1 MNSDINYSPP
11 ITELYFLI
19 QKCLSVSPLQETYKV
34 LIKELENS
42 NMLPNRLDWEGQ
54 EHKRSLSELESHY
67 PHVGPDYL
75 LKVCSRISSML
86 EKEFPSYQTSWPQQL
101 YYAARRHKMPLF
113 DPPCLKTP
121 HNIVNVLVGRQMS
134 GPATRNLV
142 VGPNRYSNIQLQR
155 RTLGHLSAVY
165 CLLFDRTGRYIVTGA
180 DDLLIKIWSS
190 TSGRLLATFR
200 GASSELTDIAINLE
214 NTLLAAGSVDRILRV
229 WNLQT
234 SAPVAVLVAHTGM
247 ITSVNFCP
255 SSRWDVRYLISTSTD
270 GSVAFW
276 SYSHDSNEKASFVS
290 KPIIYQEKMRP
301 GQAQMI
307 CSSFSRGGLFLATGS
322 ADHHVR
328 VYFMHGDEGPNRI
341 LETQAHT
348 DRVDSI
354 QWSNNSLRFI
364 SGSKDGTAQI
374 WNFECQQWKS
384 KKLLMSSK
392 LPKKLD
398 AEEDKK
404 LKVTMVSWDRSDTWA
419 VTAVSDYTLKIWR
432 ADTGQLEKILT
443 GHTDE
448 IYVLESHPH
457 DHHVMLSAGHDGQ
470 LFIWDILRGRHV
482 AQFMNNIEGQGFGA
496 VFDAKW
502 SPDGTMIAATDSHG
516 HILIFGFGT
525 GNVLLKTV
533 IYYKFNLKF
542 LILSQLPIE
551 LFFHTDYRP
560 LVRDSNHIV
569 LDEQT
574 QIAPHLMPPPFLVDV
589 DGNPYPPVVQ
599 RLVPGREF
607 CKIEQLVPNIVVGS
621 EGTQEVI
628 EGLPED
634 VDRGIMNGHEGD
646 EDEGLG
652 IPRSP
657 RIPGM
662 RRIGYIG
669 ICSVDQFK
677 WNKYNLVQ
685 PLKPSDRDR
694 AKETIDCL
702 CSAELAQYR
711 KEMRRRP
718 VMINTTTATTVSDN
732 NNHKKNRR
740 KARTTYRTE
749 SIATDGT
756 DGDQESED
764 ASNSS
769 VGSDDSDN
777 HDELSITD
785 SSSECSESSGYSDW
799 VADHGVNLE
808 PPKRS
813 KRRQTTTTKK
823 KVATIQKEENEEPPV
838 EKPVA
843 QTKVTKGEL
852 PEIYKPPEWLSET
865 MPCKA
870 PYFPQMGDE
879 IVYFLQGH
887 QMYVEA
893 VKTKSVYDVNP
904 KDLPWSKID
913 LKVNRKSYYS
923 NDNLFP
929 PQDHEFVKVVGI
941 KYEIRPPRLCCLKL
955 ALLDADGRLTGS
967 IFTIKYHDMADVLD
981 FLVLKQTYDSTVAR
995 TWNSGDRFRCM
1006 IDDCWW
1012 MGEIVSK
1019 SAIST
1024 DFPESHFMSYE
1035 IRWDSGEFERM
1046 SPWDLEPIRE
1056 DRIPENIGAAVKVLP
1071 EEIQNIL
1078 YRPQTEEWPHGDR
1091 ESACRRICEG
1101 LEQVMVLAIA
1111 EPFLV
1116 PVDLSQYPTYAYI
1129 VEYPV
1134 DLSTIKARLENHF
1147 YRRITAAQFDV
1158 RYLATNAE
1166 KFNEPHSV
1174 IVKHARIISELCLRI
1189 IKGLS
1194 ENLDIGVIY
1203 HQLMDTYQ
1211 SSDSEAEIVQTG
1223 PSTSRS
1229 LASLITRRLRH
1240 PDDWKHEARAL
1251 LEALWRCEDSVPFRM
1266 PVDNLKHPDYYQVV
1280 DTPMDLGTVKE
1291 DLLGGNYETPLD
1303 FCKDMRLIFQN
1314 SKNYNTNKRSRIY
1327 AMTIRL
1333 SAMFEEHMGRIL
1345 YNWKTARRRSSTR
1358 NLKRSRRKKLN
1369 RSFKEASESSA
1380 PEDEKSKS
1388 PPINTEETNG
1398 HVSEFEL
1405 SENTEEKRSSSAIS
1419 SPSSSSSDHSNY
1431 KPSCSG
1437 VKTRRADNNKRKVP
1451 NRRKCTSSENT
1462 NSEDSDVPLRPPT
1475 KRKVNNLRRRGST
1488 NRASSES
1495 DDIRSS
1501 LRNRSVKRPRYIE
1514 DSDSAASSTSQ
1525 RNGNDSD
1532 DSRTNV
1538 TTLTKEVNKNSQPN
1552 LILGVHELQ
1561 RQFYTSREGYF
1572 TCIISMEKID
1582 FNLINDN
1589 YCDCLDGSDEPGT
1602 NACANGQFFCT
1613 KQNHKGHP
1621 NVISST
1627 KVNDGICDC
1636 CDGSDEWQK
1645 KPLSFKITGKIVRD
1659 SAEKIL

>member
-1 MNSDINYSPP
+1 MNSEVDRSKYSAT
-11 ITELYFLI
+11 IIELYFLI

-34 LIKELENS
+34 LVKELENS
-42 NMLPNRLDWEGQ
+42 NLLPNRLDWEGK
-54 EHKRSLSELESHY
+54 EHKRSLSELEHHY

-75 LKVCSRISSML
+75 LKVCTRIGSML
-86 EKEFPSYQTSWPQQL
+86 EKEFPSYINGVTSLLGAGKQSLLRFTDNKNLSTQQL
-101 YYAARRHKMPLF
+101 YYAARRHGMPLL
-113 DPPCLKTP
+113 DPPFLKTP
-121 HNIVNVLVGRQMS
+121 HSLVNVLIGRQMS
-134 GPATRNLV
+134 GQTTRSLIA
-142 VGPNRYSNIQLQR
+142 GPNRYSNLQLQR

-165 CLLFDRTGRYIVTGA
+165 CLLFDRTGRFIVTGA
-180 DDLLIKIWSS
+180 DDLLIKVWSS

-200 GASSELTDIAINLE
+200 GASSELTDIAVNLE

-234 SAPVAVLVAHTGM
+234 GAPVAVLVAHTGM

-255 SSRWDVRYLISTSTD
+255 SSSWDVRYLISTSTD

-276 SYSHDSNEKASFVS
+276 SYSHDTNEKATFVS
-290 KPIIYQEKMRP
+290 KPIIYQERMRP

-328 VYFMHGDEGPNRI
+328 VYCMHGDEGPNRI

-354 QWSNNSLRFI
+354 QWSNHSLRFI

-374 WNFECQQWKS
+374 WNFECQQWRS
-384 KKLLMSSK
+384 TKLLMSSK
-392 LPKKLD
+392 LHNDNTKHD

-404 LKVTMVSWDRSDTWA
+404 LKVTMVSWDCSDTWA
-419 VTAVSDYTLKIWR
+419 VTAVSDHTLKIWR
-432 ADTGQLEKILT
+432 ADSGQLEKVLK

-457 DHHVMLSAGHDGQ
+457 NPHVMLSAGHDGQ
-470 LFIWDILRGRHV
+470 LFIWDILRGQYV

-502 SPDGTMIAATDSHG
+502 SPDGTMMAATDSHG
-516 HILIFGFGT
+516 HILMFGFGS
-525 GNVLLKTV
+525 GNASLKT
-533 IYYKFNLKF
+533 
-542 LILSQLPIE
+542 LPIE

-560 LVRDSNHIV
+560 LVRDSNHVV

-589 DGNPYPPVVQ
+589 DGNPYPPMVQ

-634 VDRGIMNGHEGD
+634 LGRNGTNANEGD
-646 EDEGLG
+646 EDEVQGV
-652 IPRSP
+652 PRSP

-662 RRIGYIG
+662 RRIGCIG
-669 ICSVDQFK
+669 IYSVDQFK
-677 WNKYNLVQ
+677 WNKDNLIH
-685 PLKPSDRDR
+685 PLKSSERDR
-694 AKETIDCL
+694 AKEIIDCL
-702 CSAELAQYR
+702 YSSELTQYR

-718 VMINTTTATTVSDN
+718 VMINTAAAAIPVN
-732 NNHKKNRR
+732 NAHKSHRR

-756 DGDQESED
+756 DAESED

-769 VGSDDSDN
+769 VATDDSDN
-777 HDELSITD
+777 HEEMSITD

-799 VADHGVNLE
+799 VAEHGVNLE

-813 KRRQTTTTKK
+813 KRRQTNATKK
-823 KVATIQKEENEEPPV
+823 KVAAVQKEENEVELTETAT
-838 EKPVA
+838 EKPISHV
-843 QTKVTKGEL
+843 KVPKGEL
-852 PEIYKPPEWLSET
+852 PEAYKPPEWLSET

-879 IVYFLQGH
+879 IVYFIQGH

-893 VKTKSVYDVNP
+893 VRAKNVYDVNP
-904 KDLPWSKID
+904 KDLPWSKIQ
-913 LKVNRKSYYS
+913 LKE
-923 NDNLFP
+923 
-929 PQDHEFVKVVGI
+929 HEFVKVVGI

-955 ALLDADGRLTGS
+955 ALLDTEGRLTGS

-981 FLVLKQTYDSTVAR
+981 FLVLKQTYDVTTSR
-995 TWNSGDRFRCM
+995 TWEAGDRFRCM

-1012 MGEIVSK
+1012 MGEVVSK
-1019 SAIST
+1019 SAISA
-1024 DFPESHFMSYE
+1024 DYPESHFMSYE

-1056 DRIPENIGAAVKVLP
+1056 DRVPHNVGAAVKVLP

-1078 YRPQTEEWPHGDR
+1078 YRPQAEEWPHGDR

-1129 VEYPV
+1129 VEYPI
-1134 DLSTIKARLENHF
+1134 DLSTIKTRLENHF

-1189 IKGLS
+1189 IKGFS

-1229 LASLITRRLRH
+1229 LASLIMRRLRH
-1240 PDDWKHEARAL
+1240 PEDWKHEARAL

-1266 PVDNLKHPDYYQVV
+1266 PVDNLKHTDYYQVV

-1345 YNWKTARRRSSTR
+1345 YNWKMARRRSSTR
-1358 NLKRSRRKKLN
+1358 SLKRSRRKKLE
-1369 RSFKEASESSA
+1369 RSFKESATESSA

-1388 PPINTEETNG
+1388 PAINTEETNG

-1405 SENTEEKRSSSAIS
+1405 SEEKRSSSAIS
-1419 SPSSSSSDHSNY
+1419 SPSSSSSDHSTY
-1431 KPSCSG
+1431 KPSSSG
-1437 VKTRRADNNKRKVP
+1437 VKKKRTENVKRKVTV
-1451 NRRKCTSSENT
+1451 RRKSTSSENS
-1462 NSEDSDVPLRPPT
+1462 NSENSDVPKRPLT
-1475 KRKVNNLRRRGST
+1475 KRKVNSLRSRGST
-1488 NRASSES
+1488 GRVSSES

-1525 RNGNDSD
+1525 RNGNDSE
-1532 DSRTNV
+1532 DSQV
-1538 TTLTKEVNKNSQPN
+1538 DQTTVSSRGRIRRLTPRAKALLK
-1552 LILGVHELQ
+1552 
-1561 RQFYTSREGYF
+1561 R
-1572 TCIISMEKID
+1572 
-1582 FNLINDN
+1582 
-1589 YCDCLDGSDEPGT
+1589 
-1602 NACANGQFFCT
+1602 
-1613 KQNHKGHP
+1613 
-1621 NVISST
+1621 
-1627 KVNDGICDC
+1627 
-1636 CDGSDEWQK
+1636 
-1645 KPLSFKITGKIVRD
+1645 
-1659 SAEKIL
+1659 

>member
-1 MNSDINYSPP
+1 MNRESDSKCSATI
-11 ITELYFLI
+11 IELYFLI
-19 QKCLSVSPLQETYKV
+19 QKCLSVSPLKETYKV
-34 LIKELENS
+34 LVKELENS
-42 NMLPNRLDWEGQ
+42 NILPNRLDWEGN
-54 EHKRSLSELESHY
+54 EHKRSLVELDKHY

-75 LKVCSRISSML
+75 LKVCAHIGTLL
-86 EKEFPSYQTSWPQQL
+86 EKSIPSYLNGVTSLLGAGRQSLLRCTENRNFNAIQL
-101 YYAARRHKMPLF
+101 YYAARRHGKPLF
-113 DPPCLKTP
+113 DSMILKRP
-121 HNIVNVLVGRQMS
+121 HNIVNVLIGRQMS
-134 GPATRNLV
+134 GPATRNLIA
-142 VGPNRYSNIQLQR
+142 GPNRYAILQLQR

-165 CLLFDRTGRYIVTGA
+165 CLLFDRTGRFIITGA
-180 DDLLIKIWSS
+180 DDLLIKVWSS
-190 TSGRLLATFR
+190 DSGRLLATFR
-200 GASSELTDIAINLE
+200 GASSELTDIAVNIE

-234 SAPVAVLVAHTGM
+234 GAPVAVLVAHTGM

-255 SSRWDVRYLISTSTD
+255 SSRWDVRYLITTSTD

-276 SYSHDSNEKASFVS
+276 SYSHSSDEKAIFVS

-307 CSSFSRGGLFLATGS
+307 CSSFSPGGLFLATGS

-341 LETQAHT
+341 LETQAHI

-354 QWSNNSLRFI
+354 QWSNHSLRFV
-364 SGSKDGTAQI
+364 SGSKDGTAHI

-384 KKLLMSSK
+384 TPLLMATK
-392 LPKKLD
+392 LCSDNRKRD
-398 AEEDKK
+398 IEEDKK
-404 LKVTMVSWDRSDTWA
+404 LKVTMVAWDCSDTWA

-432 ADTGQLEKILT
+432 ADSGQLEKILS

-457 DHHVMLSAGHDGQ
+457 DPHLMLSAGHDGQ
-470 LFIWDILRGRHV
+470 LFIWDILHGRYV

-516 HILIFGFGT
+516 HILMFGFGH
-525 GNVLLKTV
+525 GNTLLKT
-533 IYYKFNLKF
+533 
-542 LILSQLPIE
+542 LPLE

-560 LVRDSNHIV
+560 LVRDSNHVV

-574 QIAPHLMPPPFLVDV
+574 QIPPHLMPPPFLVDV
-589 DGNPYPPVVQ
+589 DGNPYPPMVQ
-599 RLVPGREF
+599 RYVPGREF

-621 EGTQEVI
+621 GGTQEVI

-634 VDRGIMNGHEGD
+634 IDRNSNAIERD
-646 EDEGLG
+646 EEEDEVQGV
-652 IPRSP
+652 PRSP
-657 RIPGM
+657 RISGM
-662 RRIGYIG
+662 RRIGCIG
-669 ICSVDQFK
+669 IYPVDQIK
-677 WNKYNLVQ
+677 WNKNCLVK
-685 PLKPSDRDR
+685 PLKRSDIDR
-694 AKETIDCL
+694 AKDVIECL
-702 CSAELAQYR
+702 CSLELAQYR
-711 KEMRRRP
+711 KEMKRRP
-718 VMINTTTATTVSDN
+718 LMINTATATTPIN
-732 NNHKKNRR
+732 NLHKNRRR
-740 KARTTYRTE
+740 KARATYRTE
-749 SIATDGT
+749 SVATDGT
-756 DGDQESED
+756 DGDHESDD
-764 ASNSS
+764 ASNTSI
-769 VGSDDSDN
+769 GSDESAN
-777 HDELSITD
+777 HELSITD
-785 SSSECSESSGYSDW
+785 SSSDCSESSGYSDW

-813 KRRQTTTTKK
+813 KRRQTQTAKK
-823 KVATIQKEENEEPPV
+823 QVNTPQKEDKKEEEKTTPL
-838 EKPVA
+838 EKPLSIVKA
-843 QTKVTKGEL
+843 VKEL
-852 PEIYKPPEWLSET
+852 PEVYKPPEWLSET

-893 VKTKSVYDVNP
+893 VRAKPVYDVNP
-904 KDLPWSKID
+904 KDLPWSKMD
-913 LKVNRKSYYS
+913 LK
-923 NDNLFP
+923 
-929 PQDHEFVKVVGI
+929 DHEFVKVVGI

-955 ALLDADGRLTGS
+955 ALLDSEGRLTGS

-981 FLVLKQTYDSTVAR
+981 FLVLKQTYDTAIAR
-995 TWNSGDRFRCM
+995 SWNIGDRFRCM

-1019 SAIST
+1019 SAFSS
-1024 DFPESHFMSYE
+1024 DFPSHFMSYE

-1056 DRIPENIGAAVKVLP
+1056 DRIPAAVGAAVKVLQ

-1078 YRPQTEEWPHGDR
+1078 YRPQAEEWPHGDR

-1129 VEYPV
+1129 VEYPI
-1134 DLSTIKARLENHF
+1134 DLSTIKTRLENNF

-1189 IKGLS
+1189 IKGYF
-1194 ENLDIGVIY
+1194 ENLDVGVIY

-1211 SSDSEAEIVQTG
+1211 STDSETEIVQSG

-1240 PDDWKHEARAL
+1240 PEDWKHEARAL
-1251 LEALWRCEDSVPFRM
+1251 LEALWKCEDSVPFRM
-1266 PVDNLKHPDYYQVV
+1266 PVDNLKHTDYYQVV

-1345 YNWKTARRRSSTR
+1345 YNWKMAKRRSNTSLKR

-1369 RSFKEASESSA
+1369 RSFKESATESSA
-1380 PEDEKSKS
+1380 AEDEKVAA
-1388 PPINTEETNG
+1388 PIVNTEETNG
-1398 HVSEFEL
+1398 HVSEFQL
-1405 SENTEEKRSSSAIS
+1405 SENSEAKPSSSAT
-1419 SPSSSSSDHSNY
+1419 SSSSSSSEHSTY
-1431 KPSCSG
+1431 KPSSSA
-1437 VKTRRADNNKRKVP
+1437 VKKSRPENTKRVTP
-1451 NRRKCTSSENT
+1451 RKTISRKKSSSSENS
-1462 NSEDSDVPLRPPT
+1462 NSYDSEVPKRQST
-1475 KRKVNNLRRRGST
+1475 KRKVNKLRSRVAVNSG
-1488 NRASSES
+1488 SSES

-1501 LRNRSVKRPRYIE
+1501 LRNRNAKRPRYIE
-1514 DSDSAASSTSQ
+1514 DSDSAASLNSQ
-1525 RNGNDSD
+1525 RNGNNSESTNDTPTTVS
-1532 DSRTNV
+1532 SRGRV
-1538 TTLTKEVNKNSQPN
+1538 RRLTARAKALLK
-1552 LILGVHELQ
+1552 
-1561 RQFYTSREGYF
+1561 R
-1572 TCIISMEKID
+1572 
-1582 FNLINDN
+1582 
-1589 YCDCLDGSDEPGT
+1589 
-1602 NACANGQFFCT
+1602 
-1613 KQNHKGHP
+1613 
-1621 NVISST
+1621 
-1627 KVNDGICDC
+1627 
-1636 CDGSDEWQK
+1636 
-1645 KPLSFKITGKIVRD
+1645 
-1659 SAEKIL
+1659 